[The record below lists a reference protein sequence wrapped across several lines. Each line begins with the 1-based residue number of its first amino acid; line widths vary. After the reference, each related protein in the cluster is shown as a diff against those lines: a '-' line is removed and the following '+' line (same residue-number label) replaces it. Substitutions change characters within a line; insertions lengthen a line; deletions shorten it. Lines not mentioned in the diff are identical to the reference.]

1 MAGYAR
7 LQRACLL
14 LCSLAVSN
22 GHTWMFSKGRAWMQ
36 ASLDAPFRARVTEAG
51 QGTHVQLGPG
61 QTTVL
66 RWASSHNNTFSL
78 AVISAADEEWFYH
91 KDYYKVRALVHIYV
105 VYYVRLVVEGCTS
118 RPLCPS
124 FILSHCS
131 RALRRPS
138 GLAVPSAVLLTLPSP
153 ATNTHNRQ
161 ITSTTPHNPHIRNA
175 HHRPRPGLHPPTH
188 PPNPPTHPPTN
199 KMLDDY
205 IDSAPPGAN
214 EAVEKPRYHGAAGN
228 SRYLNTK
235 TNTACAGG
243 RVAELVGEEKGRNA
257 AL

>member
-124 FILSHCS
+124 FIPLSLLA
-131 RALRRPS
+131 RASSTFWSCGAFRGP
-138 GLAVPSAVLLTLPSP
+138 PHT
-153 ATNTHNRQ
+153 T
-161 ITSTTPHNPHIRNA
+161 ITSNQHTQ
-175 HHRPRPGLHPPTH
+175 
-188 PPNPPTHPPTN
+188 PPNHKHHT
-199 KMLDDY
+199 
-205 IDSAPPGAN
+205 S
-214 EAVEKPRYHGAAGN
+214 
-228 SRYLNTK
+228 
-235 TNTACAGG
+235 
-243 RVAELVGEEKGRNA
+243 
-257 AL
+257 

>member
-1 MAGYAR
+1 MRAVKGLRSGLGFGIGIGEWVAMAGYAR

-91 KDYYKVRALVHIYV
+91 KDYYKVRALVHI
-105 VYYVRLVVEGCTS
+105 
-118 RPLCPS
+118 
-124 FILSHCS
+124 
-131 RALRRPS
+131 LR
-138 GLAVPSAVLLTLPSP
+138 GVL
-153 ATNTHNRQ
+153 R
-161 ITSTTPHNPHIRNA
+161 TP
-175 HHRPRPGLHPPTH
+175 
-188 PPNPPTHPPTN
+188 
-199 KMLDDY
+199 
-205 IDSAPPGAN
+205 
-214 EAVEKPRYHGAAGN
+214 
-228 SRYLNTK
+228 
-235 TNTACAGG
+235 GG
-243 RVAELVGEEKGRNA
+243 RAR
-257 AL
+257 